1 MGEVEGMGGHVGER
15 EGLNDHV
22 GEERIWVNILIFFFI
37 LFPSSLNLVFG
48 WGATGV
54 ECNWC

>member
-22 GEERIWVNILIFFFI
+22 GEERIWVNIYNVLITSGSHS
-37 LFPSSLNLVFG
+37 P
-48 WGATGV
+48 T
-54 ECNWC
+54 